1 MATLAA
7 WRFCI
12 MMLQKTL
19 HPWDLSP
26 SDAIDLQNRL
36 AGQLRDQSLAWDTLR
51 TVAGVDVSVRHN
63 ISQAAVVVLSFP
75 DLQPLETVT
84 ATLPTPYPY
93 IPGLLTFRE
102 GPVLLEA
109 LAKLQ
114 HTPDVF
120 MFDGMGRIHPR
131 RMGIAAHMGL
141 WLEMPTMG
149 CGKTPFV
156 GKHEP
161 LAVEQGSLSPL
172 FYRREQIGVVVRTK
186 TNVQPVYISAGHLM
200 THDDAVTLTL
210 RCTTRYRL
218 PEPIRAAHR
227 AAGEPAS

>member
-1 MATLAA
+1 MASLAV
-7 WRFCI
+7 WRFYF
-12 MMLQKTL
+12 MNLQKSL
-19 HPWDLSP
+19 HRWDLSP
-26 SDAIDLQNRL
+26 GDAIALQNKL
-36 AGQLRDQSLAWDTLR
+36 AAQLIDQPFDWDNLR
-51 TVAGVDVSVRHN
+51 TVAGVDVSVVN
-63 ISQAAVVVLSFP
+63 NVSQAAVVVLTYP

-84 ATLPTPYPY
+84 ATMPTPYPY

-109 LAKLQ
+109 FARLQ

-141 WLEMPTMG
+141 WLRMPTMG

-156 GKHEP
+156 GQHEL
-161 LAVEQGSLSPL
+161 LAPEQGSLSVL
-172 FYRREQIGVVVRTK
+172 THRREVIGSVVRTRA
-186 TNVQPVYISAGHLM
+186 NVQPVYISAGHLM
-200 THDDAVTLTL
+200 THDDAVKLAL

-227 AAGEPAS
+227 AAGTRA